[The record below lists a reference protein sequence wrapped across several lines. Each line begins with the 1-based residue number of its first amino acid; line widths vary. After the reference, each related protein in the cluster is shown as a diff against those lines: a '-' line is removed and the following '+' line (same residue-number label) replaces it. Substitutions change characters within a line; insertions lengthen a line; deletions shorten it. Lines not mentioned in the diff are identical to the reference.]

1 MKCGK
6 CGGIWET
13 NPKFKYCPFCGFL
26 LPEEDIS
33 AILPGPAKM
42 IKSFADRFGAE
53 IFKDKSRCYT
63 LFRTFINDNKE
74 IAMMEFL
81 LNAGA
86 VEEIL
91 KCSAGFSEFD
101 KERLCLKIKENL
113 MKDFC
118 SDTRLTEGLNWY
130 TSALINFEL
139 KVASPVS
146 RTIITSPSSGISS
159 SLSATSPAGTISAI
173 KKSGVT
179 NTSTLEEFERYVRGK
194 YALDLVKCPAGSFF
208 MGSPMTELGRFK
220 NEVQHKVTI
229 TRDFCIGKY
238 PVTQALYKM
247 IMGDNPSQ
255 FKGNTNPVECVIWS
269 KAVEFCEKLNL
280 ATEMV
285 RPAGYKFDL
294 PTEAQ
299 WEYACRAGTE
309 TALNNGKNLT
319 AFTGTCFNLDEV
331 GWYSKN
337 SFAKSHSVGMKAP
350 NAWGIYD
357 MIGNVWEWCKDW
369 YTEYDINNNV
379 DPAGPQIGSLRVSR
393 GGSWEDSP
401 NSCRSAYRGSG
412 RPVREFN
419 SLGFRLA
426 LVPSD
431 R

>member
-81 LNAGA
+81 LNSGA

-146 RTIITSPSSGISS
+146 RTIITSPSSGISP
-159 SLSATSPAGTISAI
+159 SLPATSPAGTISSI

-269 KAVEFCEKLNL
+269 KAY
-280 ATEMV
+280 T
-285 RPAGYKFDL
+285 Y
-294 PTEAQ
+294 
-299 WEYACRAGTE
+299 RAGDAVVVCGQQTK
-309 TALNNGKNLT
+309 GYMPVIFRGQIGYVDSMNLT
-319 AFTGTCFNLDEV
+319 
-331 GWYSKN
+331 
-337 SFAKSHSVGMKAP
+337 
-350 NAWGIYD
+350 
-357 MIGNVWEWCKDW
+357 
-369 YTEYDINNNV
+369 
-379 DPAGPQIGSLRVSR
+379 
-393 GGSWEDSP
+393 
-401 NSCRSAYRGSG
+401 SAY
-412 RPVREFN
+412 VDYKQLAQEIEFVNEN
-419 SLGFRLA
+419 SVTQVNADDIVSEPTQSSHVWAIILIIIVVILGAVGVAAAVYAIRKL
-426 LVPSD
+426 
-431 R
+431 

>member
-13 NPKFKYCPFCGFL
+13 NAKFKYCPYCGSI

-42 IKSFADRFGAE
+42 IKSFVDRFGTE
-53 IFKDKSRCYT
+53 IFKDRSRCYT
-63 LFRTFINDNKE
+63 LFRTFISDKKE

-86 VEEIL
+86 VDEIM

-101 KERLCLKIKENL
+101 KERFCLRIKENL
-113 MKDFC
+113 IKDFC
-118 SDTRLTEGLNWY
+118 SDARLTEGLNWY
-130 TSALINFEL
+130 TSALIGFEL
-139 KVASPVS
+139 KISALQQTS
-146 RTIITSPSSGISS
+146 IITSAASVASAVTPSSSS
-159 SLSATSPAGTISAI
+159 IFGSASTIKKPATATSAS
-173 KKSGVT
+173 
-179 NTSTLEEFERYVRGK
+179 LEDFERYVRGK
-194 YALDLVKCPAGSFF
+194 YALDLVKCPAGTFY

-220 NEVQHKVTI
+220 NETQHKVTL
-229 TRDFCIGKY
+229 TRDFYIGKY

-247 IMGDNPSQ
+247 IMNDNPSQ

-269 KAVEFCEKLNL
+269 KAIEFCEKLNL
-280 ATEMV
+280 ATEAN

-319 AFTGTCFNLDEV
+319 AFTGNCFNLDEV
-331 GWYSKN
+331 GWYNKN
-337 SFAKSHSVGMKAP
+337 SFAKSHSVGMKNP
-350 NAWGIYD
+350 NNWGIYD
-357 MIGNVWEWCKDW
+357 MLGNVWEWCKDW
-369 YTEYDINNNV
+369 YTEYSVDDNV
-379 DPAGPQIGSLRVSR
+379 DPTGPQIGSLRVSR

-412 RPVREFN
+412 RPIREFN

-426 LVPSD
+426 LVASE
-431 R
+431 